1 MSKFALTVE
10 YESGKITRIVDT
22 PDLHVA
28 LNEYVEEL
36 KKEYKGGKD
45 CRIIPKLLS
54 ASITPIWYEQD
65 KGEKKNE

>member
-28 LNEYVEEL
+28 LNEYIEEL
-36 KKEYKGGKD
+36 KRQYTGGKD
-45 CRIIPKLLS
+45 CRIIPNLLS

-65 KGEKKNE
+65 KGEK